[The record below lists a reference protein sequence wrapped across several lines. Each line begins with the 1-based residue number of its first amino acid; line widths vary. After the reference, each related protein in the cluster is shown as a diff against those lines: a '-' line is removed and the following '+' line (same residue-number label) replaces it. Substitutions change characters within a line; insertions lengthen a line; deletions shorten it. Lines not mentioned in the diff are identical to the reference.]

1 MMSSLSSKSRW
12 IKNTMTFLP
21 QAKSSPPCW
30 CPWQSFMSKWEFF
43 LSFSPANKT
52 TFHTKCW
59 KKYFLFTLN
68 ENITVW
74 QPWWLPLLITKIIVY
89 HLQYFQNIFC
99 SVSNSIF
106 SIFNIF
112 YFIVCRPRWL
122 PLLHLLI
129 SRMLGM
135 TKRSFGL
142 GNCILSIFS
151 WRQIYVFMYV
161 QKDKY
166 VFTRLL

>member
-12 IKNTMTFLP
+12 IKNVMTFSP

-43 LSFSPANKT
+43 YHFPLPIKQHFARSVEKNIF
-52 TFHTKCW
+52 W
-59 KKYFLFTLN
+59 FTLN

>member
-1 MMSSLSSKSRW
+1 MSSLSSKSRW
-12 IKNTMTFLP
+12 IKYVLTFSP